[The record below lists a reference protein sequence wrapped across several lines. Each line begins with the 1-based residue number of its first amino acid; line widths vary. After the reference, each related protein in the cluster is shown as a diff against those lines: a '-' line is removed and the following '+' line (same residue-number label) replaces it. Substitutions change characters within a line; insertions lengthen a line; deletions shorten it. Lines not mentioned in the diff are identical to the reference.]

1 MYEVKGEGQK
11 GHLML
16 YIQTVSKKK
25 KKPIHTLFIF
35 SFDENRRPLLLF
47 HLDLFTTPLTV
58 SLSPSPFHSRCSLS
72 ISLPTLVVSHALGH
86 SLPLGLTSLTL
97 SAVSSPGWNSH
108 HHRLRH
114 RAGLDNWSAV

>member
-11 GHLML
+11 RSFDVI
-16 YIQTVSKKK
+16 YTNRFIK

-58 SLSPSPFHSRCSLS
+58 SLSPSPFHSRCSLTFS
-72 ISLPTLVVSHALGH
+72 HPSLSA
-86 SLPLGLTSLTL
+86 SRRLTL
-97 SAVSSPGWNSH
+97 SVISRLEQLSPPPPLSLV
-108 HHRLRH
+108 RSVTTSPEPSPK
-114 RAGLDNWSAV
+114 LD